1 MRRFN
6 AERAA
11 QTHSRPKEC
20 ETVYRLMCS
29 YVNACVCVCVPYRFD
44 SSSFHLANTN
54 ILMCRCHHFRYSY
67 CFIPSLFRSVLF
79 LSPLFSIICFIIF
92 GIQQTSRHNNML
104 SGQMI
109 QMSSVWLFLLTLSLS
124 LICNFC
130 DVILYLIWFGSHSIM
145 DFAFSLMQPSAN
157 CLTGSHQHLV
167 IIHFS
172 PGLKSNLFPT
182 KWTHVLFSLAFVLFG
197 SIFR

>member
-109 QMSSVWLFLLTLSLS
+109 QMSSVWLFALSLS
-124 LICNFC
+124 DMQFFWCDTLFNLIRFSFNHGFC
-130 DVILYLIWFGSHSIM
+130 F
-145 DFAFSLMQPSAN
+145 
-157 CLTGSHQHLV
+157 
-167 IIHFS
+167 
-172 PGLKSNLFPT
+172 
-182 KWTHVLFSLAFVLFG
+182 
-197 SIFR
+197 